1 MNNFQSL
8 DESKRANGEMNKSSP
23 NPTPSLVQPDMPQVS
38 TAPTNQCPPPPR
50 GSPQG
55 SAGAKVNGTIV
66 RIEFS
71 PLV

>member
-1 MNNFQSL
+1 
-8 DESKRANGEMNKSSP
+8 MNKSSP

-55 SAGAKVNGTIV
+55 SAGAKVNGTIKV
-66 RIEFS
+66 YVAFVKVKS
-71 PLV
+71 LNTK